1 MSTVSSDQ
9 QVSIDKAK
17 ALVQALESNQEQEA
31 TRIID
36 DLAALRQSSLFQ
48 EIGKLTR
55 DLHDAMNNFKLDSK
69 INELAEQDIPDAKER
84 LNFVIQKTQEAADR
98 TLTAMENTIP
108 LCDEMQ
114 KKSDALKNEWARFTQ
129 REMKPGEF
137 RELSKDVHA
146 FLAYMVNESGNI
158 KNNLNDVIMAQDFQD
173 ITGQIIKRVITLVSD
188 VEENLVNLLK
198 VAGTHMVVDNAEDK
212 KDKDSLAGPVVP
224 GLDDKKES
232 GIVSGQDEV
241 DDLLASLGF

>member
-1 MSTVSSDQ
+1 MSTFSSDQ
-9 QVSIDKAK
+9 QACIENAK
-17 ALVQALESNQEQEA
+17 ALVEALESGKEEDA

-36 DLAALRQSSLFQ
+36 DLASLRQSSLFQ

-55 DLHDAMNNFKLDSK
+55 DLHDAMNNFKLDAK

-84 LNFVIQKTQEAADR
+84 LNFVIQKTEEAADR
-98 TLTAMENTIP
+98 TLTAMENSIP

-114 KKSDALKNEWARFTQ
+114 KKSDGLKNEWARFTQ

-137 RELSKDVHA
+137 RELSKDVNA
-146 FLAYMVNESGNI
+146 FLAYMVSESGNI
-158 KNNLNDVIMAQDFQD
+158 KSNLNDAIMAQDFQD

-198 VAGTHMVVDNAEDK
+198 VAGTHMVVEHSTDK
-212 KDKDSLAGPVVP
+212 KGKDDLAGPVVP

-232 GIVSGQDEV
+232 STVSGQDEV